1 MNVLTIFKLK
11 LGRNTV
17 RITKCHKLEMET
29 IVLPFGY

>member
-11 LGRNTV
+11 MGRNKV
-17 RITKCHKLEMET
+17 SIAKCHKLEMET